1 MFVFSSVLIAA
12 TWFVAR
18 VCWDLA
24 RPQWRLRPDRARRRF
39 VAVTASGALVACAG
53 FGLVVGSIYGVVP
66 GLAAAAV
73 LLPVYVFMA
82 TVLRM
87 LLRAFAEE
95 E

>member
-18 VCWDLA
+18 LCWDAA
-24 RPQWRLRPDRARRRF
+24 RPQWRSRPELAHKRF
-39 VAVTASGALVACAG
+39 VAVTASGALVACTG

-73 LLPVYVFMA
+73 LLPVYAFMA

-87 LLRAFAEE
+87 LLRSFAEGE
-95 E
+95 